1 MKFAG
6 SLAATDRD
14 KSWYE
19 LVGVPFD
26 GNAGIKGARFGP
38 AAIRSASQRLET
50 FLWGR
55 KLELSDLLYRDRGD
69 VSLEHYLQGRSDRIP
84 ELELERRKMIFMGG
98 DHSISY
104 PLVKHFF
111 ERGNLASVIVIDAHA
126 DFRDVYKLNRYSNAC
141 VMRRIG
147 ELVGFEHVVEIGIRS
162 ASEEEYSALQDRITV
177 YDAVTVKESGVEKL
191 VQELG
196 TEEEAEKTYLS
207 IDIDVLDPGIAPGVE
222 HPEPDGMTLAELLAL
237 IRGISACRDI
247 VASDVVE
254 VNPRMDGVGGI
265 TSLHAA
271 RVIFELLAC
280 YGAREKRY

>member
-6 SLAATDRD
+6 SLAAAERT
-14 KSWYE
+14 KAWYE

-26 GNAGIKGARFGP
+26 GNAVLKGARFGP

-50 FLWGR
+50 FLWDR
-55 KLELSDLLYRDRGD
+55 KVELSDLLYFDRGD
-69 VSLEHYLQGRSDRIP
+69 VSLDQYQQGRSARIP

-98 DHSISY
+98 DHSITY
-104 PLVKHFF
+104 PLVRLLF
-111 ERGNLASVIVIDAHA
+111 ERGDVASVIVIDAHA
-126 DFRDVYKLNRYSNAC
+126 DFRDAYENNRYSNAC

-147 ELVGFEHVVEIGIRS
+147 ELIGFENVVEIGIRS
-162 ASEEEYSALQDRITV
+162 ASEEEYQALQDHLAF
-177 YDAVTVKESGVEKL
+177 YDAAILRENGVEKL

-196 TEEEAEKTYLS
+196 TEAEAGKTYLS
-207 IDIDVLDPGIAPGVE
+207 IDMDVLDPGIAPGVE
-222 HPEPDGMTLAELLAL
+222 HPEPNGMALGELLTL
-237 IRGISACRDI
+237 IQGIAERQDI

-254 VNPRMDGVGGI
+254 VNPDIDGVNGI

>member
-6 SLAATDRD
+6 SLAAAD
-14 KSWYE
+14 KDKAWYE

-26 GNAGIKGARFGP
+26 GNAGLKGARFGP

-55 KLELSDLLYRDRGD
+55 KLELSDLLYSDRGD
-69 VSLEHYLQGRSDRIP
+69 LTLEHYRKGRSDRVP
-84 ELELERRKMIFMGG
+84 DFELERRKMIFMGG

-111 ERGNLASVIVIDAHA
+111 EHGDLASVIVIDAHA
-126 DFRDVYKLNRYSNAC
+126 DFRDSYKRNQFSNAS
-141 VMRRIG
+141 VMRRIA
-147 ELVGFEHVVEIGIRS
+147 ELVGFENVVELGIRS
-162 ASEEEYSALQDRITV
+162 ASEEGYSALKDRITV
-177 YDAVTVKESGVEKL
+177 YDAETVREKGVEKL
-191 VQELG
+191 IQELG
-196 TEEEAEKTYLS
+196 KEKEAGKTYLS

-222 HPEPDGMTLAELLAL
+222 HPEPDGLRLAELLAL
-237 IRGISACRDI
+237 IRVIAERRDI
-247 VASDVVE
+247 VGSDVVE
-254 VNPRMDGVGGI
+254 VNPRVDGVGGI

>member
-6 SLAATDRD
+6 SLAAADRD
-14 KSWYE
+14 KAWYE

-26 GNAGIKGARFGP
+26 GNAVINGARLGP

-50 FLWGR
+50 YLWDR
-55 KLELSDLLYRDRGD
+55 KLELSDLLYFDRGD
-69 VSLEHYLQGRSDRIP
+69 LMLEHYQQGRSDRIP

-104 PLVKHFF
+104 PLAKLLF
-111 ERGNLASVIVIDAHA
+111 ERGDLTSVIVIDAHA
-126 DFRDVYKLNRYSNAC
+126 DFRDAYRSNRYSNAC
-141 VMRRIG
+141 VTRRIA

-162 ASEEEYSALQDRITV
+162 ASEEEYRALQDRVRV
-177 YDAVTVKESGVEKL
+177 YDAAVLKQKGLHKL
-191 VQELG
+191 MQELG

-222 HPEPDGMTLAELLAL
+222 HPEPAGLGLAELLAL
-237 IRGISACRDI
+237 VRVIAEQRDI

-254 VNPRMDGVGGI
+254 ANPRMDGMNGI

>member
-6 SLAATDRD
+6 SLAAADRD
-14 KSWYE
+14 KAWYE

-26 GNAGIKGARFGP
+26 GNAVINGARLGP

-50 FLWGR
+50 YLWDR
-55 KLELSDLLYRDRGD
+55 KLELSDLLYFDRGD
-69 VSLEHYLQGRSDRIP
+69 LMLEHYQQGRSDRIP

-104 PLVKHFF
+104 PLAKLLF
-111 ERGNLASVIVIDAHA
+111 ERGDLTSVIVIDAHA
-126 DFRDVYKLNRYSNAC
+126 DFRDAYRSNRYSNAC
-141 VMRRIG
+141 VTRRIA

-162 ASEEEYSALQDRITV
+162 ASEEEYRALQDRVRV
-177 YDAVTVKESGVEKL
+177 YDAAVLKQKGLHKL

-196 TEEEAEKTYLS
+196 TEGEAEKTYLS

-222 HPEPDGMTLAELLAL
+222 HPEPAGLGLAELLAL
-237 IRGISACRDI
+237 VRVIAEQRDI

-254 VNPRMDGVGGI
+254 ANPRMDGMNGI